1 MVHRGAAGPEVPQ
14 GYSIRV
20 ASRLTGVSS
29 DTLRMWER
37 RYGFPKP
44 LRNASQ
50 VRVYTD
56 ADIERLVLI
65 SRALKAGFRSG
76 EVIHRGTEE
85 LRALLVTSALAEAEG
100 EQRTPTID
108 SLLARLIADDPDG
121 LRDELRRSV
130 ALHGP
135 RQFLIEVVAPLVER
149 VGEAWASGKIA
160 VRHEHLVSEVLSS
173 QLRLLASAYDD
184 RLSGPVALLAGFTD
198 EQHGL
203 GLHMVA
209 LYLAL
214 EGITPRLLGVNT
226 PPDQVAEA
234 AVALD
239 VQVVGLSI
247 SSSSEIAA
255 TDAHL
260 RRLLSALPSGM
271 PVWLGGKN
279 ARKLTLADPRLQRVS
294 TWPEVDRAVARLRST
309 FDSSAE
315 PR

>member
-1 MVHRGAAGPEVPQ
+1 MERDNASCPEAAQ

-44 LRNASQ
+44 VRNGAQ

-76 EVIHRGTEE
+76 EVIHRAADD
-85 LRALLVTSALAEAEG
+85 LRALLVNSTRAELASDR
-100 EQRTPTID
+100 RTPTIE
-108 SLLARLIADDPDG
+108 SLLGRLIDDDPEG

-130 ALHGP
+130 ALLGP
-135 RQFLIEVVAPLVER
+135 KHFLTDVAAPLVES
-149 VGEAWASGKIA
+149 VGEAWAAGRIA

-173 QLRLLASAYDD
+173 KLRLLLSAYDD
-184 RLSGPVALLAGFTD
+184 QSSGPTVLLATLSD

-203 GLHMVA
+203 GLEMVA

-214 EGITPRLLGVNT
+214 EGVTPRLLGVNT
-226 PPDQVAEA
+226 PPDQIAEA
-234 AVALD
+234 AIALSAR
-239 VQVVGLSI
+239 VVGVSI
-247 SSSSEIAA
+247 SEASEIPL
-255 TDAHL
+255 TEAHL
-260 RRLLSALPSGM
+260 RRVLSALPAGTD
-271 PVWLGGKN
+271 VWVGGKQ
-279 ARKLTLADPRLQRVS
+279 ARKLGLRDPRLHQVV
-294 TWPEVDRAVARLRST
+294 TWAELDRAVARLRG
-309 FDSSAE
+309 
-315 PR
+315 

>member
-1 MVHRGAAGPEVPQ
+1 MERDNASCPEAPQ

-44 LRNASQ
+44 VRNGAQ

-76 EVIHRGTEE
+76 EVIHRAADD
-85 LRALLVTSALAEAEG
+85 LRALLVNSTRAELASDR
-100 EQRTPTID
+100 RTPTIE
-108 SLLARLIADDPDG
+108 SLLGRLIDDDPEG

-130 ALHGP
+130 ALLGP
-135 RQFLIEVVAPLVER
+135 KHFLTDVAAPLVES
-149 VGEAWASGKIA
+149 VGEAWAAGRIA

-173 QLRLLASAYDD
+173 KLRLLLSAYDD
-184 RLSGPVALLAGFTD
+184 QAGGPTVLLATLSD

-203 GLHMVA
+203 GLEMVA

-214 EGITPRLLGVNT
+214 EGVTPRLLGVNT
-226 PPDQVAEA
+226 PPDQIAEA
-234 AVALD
+234 AIALSAR
-239 VQVVGLSI
+239 VVGVSI
-247 SSSSEIAA
+247 SEASEIPL
-255 TDAHL
+255 TEAHL
-260 RRLLSALPSGM
+260 RRVLSALPAGTD
-271 PVWLGGKN
+271 VWVGGKQ
-279 ARKLTLADPRLQRVS
+279 ARKLGLRDARLHQVV
-294 TWPEVDRAVARLRST
+294 TWAELDRRVARLRV
-309 FDSSAE
+309 
-315 PR
+315 

>member
-1 MVHRGAAGPEVPQ
+1 MVQRDADPELPQ

-44 LRNASQ
+44 VRNGSQ

-76 EVIHRGTEE
+76 EVIHRGTDE
-85 LRALLVTSALAEAEG
+85 LRGLLLSSAKAETEADQD
-100 EQRTPTID
+100 QRTPTID

-130 ALHGP
+130 ALLGP
-135 RQFLIEVVAPLVER
+135 RQFLTAVVAPLVER
-149 VGEAWASGKIA
+149 VGEAWAAGRIA
-160 VRHEHLVSEVLSS
+160 VRHEHLMSEVLSS
-173 QLRLLASAYDD
+173 QLRLLSSAYDD

-234 AVALD
+234 AVALG

-247 SSSSEIAA
+247 SSSSDVAVTE
-255 TDAHL
+255 AHL
-260 RRLLSALPSGM
+260 RRLLGALPSAM

-279 ARKLTLADPRLQRVS
+279 ARRVTIDDPRLQQVVS
-294 TWPEVDRAVARLRST
+294 WPDIDRAVARVRAT
-309 FDSSAE
+309 FDAGE
-315 PR
+315 